1 MVAWCNIALLRRKVY
16 NISALRMVS
25 LTLWVNC
32 FTRCCMELVIQSVS
46 SPGSPLL
53 PTHCSAH
60 GVRWL
65 DGTWTYTPTLAVL
78 ANAREQPVLS
88 KVKTKWILSQNYS
101 RYLECYMFIAQLL
114 FFTVVLY
121 FGFGE
126 IKYPGK

>member
-1 MVAWCNIALLRRKVY
+1 MLHGACDSVSLVTRLPPFANTFFSAWCQVVGWYLDLLA
-16 NISALRMVS
+16 I
-25 LTLWVNC
+25 
-32 FTRCCMELVIQSVS
+32 
-46 SPGSPLL
+46 
-53 PTHCSAH
+53 
-60 GVRWL
+60 
-65 DGTWTYTPTLAVL
+65 L

-101 RYLECYMFIAQLL
+101 RYLECYMFIAQLP